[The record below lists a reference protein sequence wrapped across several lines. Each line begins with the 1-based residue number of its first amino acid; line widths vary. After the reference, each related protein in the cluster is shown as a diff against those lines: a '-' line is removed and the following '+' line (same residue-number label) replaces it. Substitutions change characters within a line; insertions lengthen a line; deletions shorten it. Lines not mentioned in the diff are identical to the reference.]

1 LRAQDFQDRKNVINV
16 IFGGD
21 DGFPSK
27 HVQKPTMREILFVEP
42 AI

>member
-27 HVQKPTMREILFVEP
+27 KPTMREILFVEP